1 MNMADENPPRSAPD
15 EGKEPPIEPSPVT
28 DTMYSAP
35 SYRRSK
41 RRRNLLILVVVLVV
55 VVGGVFLWRYLSSYE
70 STDDAQADVHLYP
83 VSARISGYVI
93 KVNVDDNQWVQQ
105 GTVLVEIDPK
115 DYEVAVAQAKANLAS
130 AEATAQSLN
139 ITVPIT
145 SISTVSQLTS
155 TSSDIENATA
165 GVSAAEKQLLA
176 AHAQLEQAQ
185 ANDIRAQEDLRRYK
199 LLVDKREVAQQ
210 IYDQALATARSSTA
224 AVAAAAANES
234 AAQQYVQDSYRFEEK
249 LFAALKSL
257 PAPQSVVEMTQRT
270 CLDYFQSLLIKQM
283 DLVERRL
290 LKEEK
295 IPHREKIFSLFE
307 PHTEFIKKGK
317 LFPPVE
323 LGHKLLLTTDEHE
336 LILDYRVMDQ
346 QPNEV
351 EEVVGVA
358 DRLLGRYGAESIQSL
373 SFDKGF
379 SREEDR
385 QLLELYIPQV
395 VMPKRGKRNLAER
408 EREGQRSF
416 RALRHRHHAV
426 ESDINCLEH
435 HGLDRCPDKGL
446 AGYKRY
452 AGLGVLA
459 YNLHKVGKRLLE
471 KRRVGAMMR
480 CLAV

>member
-1 MNMADENPPRSAPD
+1 MADENPPRSAPD

-55 VVGGVFLWRYLSSYE
+55 VVAGVFLWRYLSSYE

-115 DYEVAVAQAKANLAS
+115 DYEVAVAQAKANLTS

-234 AAQQYVQDSYRFEEK
+234 AAQQYVQQARSRLVQAVANHTSAETGPQQVSSTKARARAAIADVEQRRALLEQAVLNLEYTKVLAPVTGEVNKTVVVGLNVQPGQQLLTVVPLDQVWITANFKETQLKHMRVGQKAKIHVDWNGHVLRGQVDSIAGATGP
-249 LFAALKSL
+249 LF
-257 PAPQSVVEMTQRT
+257 
-270 CLDYFQSLLIKQM
+270 SLLPPENATGNYVKIVQRIPVKIVLDPGENRDHQLRPGM
-283 DLVERRL
+283 NVVPDVY
-290 LKEEK
+290 LK
-295 IPHREKIFSLFE
+295 
-307 PHTEFIKKGK
+307 
-317 LFPPVE
+317 
-323 LGHKLLLTTDEHE
+323 
-336 LILDYRVMDQ
+336 
-346 QPNEV
+346 
-351 EEVVGVA
+351 
-358 DRLLGRYGAESIQSL
+358 
-373 SFDKGF
+373 
-379 SREEDR
+379 
-385 QLLELYIPQV
+385 
-395 VMPKRGKRNLAER
+395 
-408 EREGQRSF
+408 
-416 RALRHRHHAV
+416 
-426 ESDINCLEH
+426 
-435 HGLDRCPDKGL
+435 
-446 AGYKRY
+446 
-452 AGLGVLA
+452 
-459 YNLHKVGKRLLE
+459 
-471 KRRVGAMMR
+471 
-480 CLAV
+480 